1 MPNEL
6 AFEGHVRGVIT
17 EYGLSEVESGAVVV
31 NFAAKISDYW
41 DSDAQQWIDCAES
54 DYRVKGAVWIVRKD
68 KTLSVEA
75 AQSIIDHAGWDGNM
89 ESIVNGTWQPSPCSM
104 SIKKETYKEQEIY
117 RAGFLNAFDRV
128 PGALGTVT
136 EEKAKALQTQYG
148 SALRALRG
156 NLTRAAAP
164 VPNGGSKP
172 KPVARK
178 AKAPPSFTPAAEAAA
193 VAQSGVDE
201 DGIPF

>member
-41 DSDAQQWIDCAES
+41 DTDGQQWIDCAES
-54 DYRVKGAVWIVRKD
+54 DYRVKGAVWIVKKD
-68 KTLSVEA
+68 KTLAVEA
-75 AQSIIDHAGWDGNM
+75 AQAIIDNAGWDGNL
-89 ESIVNGTWQPSPCSM
+89 ESIVNGTWQPVPCSM
-104 SIKKETYKEQEIY
+104 LMRKETYKEQERY
-117 RAGFLNAFDRV
+117 QAGFLAPFDRV
-128 PGALGTVT
+128 PGAMGTVT
-136 EEKAKALQTQYG
+136 EEKAKALQSQYG

-164 VPNGGSKP
+164 APNGGGSKP
-172 KPVARK
+172 KPIRK
-178 AKAPPSFTPAAEAAA
+178 AKAAAPTFTPEAEVAAR
-193 VAQSGVDE
+193 D
-201 DGIPF
+201 DGTIPF